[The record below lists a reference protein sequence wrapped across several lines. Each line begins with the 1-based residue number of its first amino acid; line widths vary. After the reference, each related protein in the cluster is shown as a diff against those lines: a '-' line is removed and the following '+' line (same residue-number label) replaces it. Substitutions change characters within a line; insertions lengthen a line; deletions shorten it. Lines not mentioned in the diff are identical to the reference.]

1 MSDEFAA
8 MGAAL
13 SPLDG
18 RYRALMG
25 PLRDHF
31 SEFALMKARI
41 AVEVHHA
48 LALDAVFGPLTDA
61 QRQSALTVVES
72 FSDDDYANIKQLE
85 LSLRHD
91 VKACEV
97 FLRDKCGFDNPNRI
111 HFGLTSEDVNNLA
124 WSLCCRDYID
134 NHQVPLWRAL
144 VGDLCTLAE
153 RWADIPLPARTHGQQ
168 ATPTTF
174 GKEVAVYVGRLLPH
188 LRDLSGHRFSG
199 KCNGATGNYAAMVAA
214 APQIDWR
221 EHERRLVESLGFVR
235 NSATTQVEPG
245 DSLARWLDL
254 TRAASNVLIDL
265 CRDVWLYVS
274 HGYLKQR
281 TVAGE
286 VGSSTMP
293 HKVNPIRFENA
304 EGNLELSRALCTFLA
319 DKLTQSRM
327 QRDLSGSTVMRNLG
341 VALGHHHLALHE
353 IRKGLDTI
361 DPDEA
366 MCRAELR
373 AHPEL
378 LSEAAQT
385 VLRTVKPDD
394 VYTQL
399 KTLTR
404 GRVFSM
410 DDWRALMAELPQAVQ
425 ARLRPLTAETYVG
438 ESARI
443 CREVV
448 AMARSELAA

>member
-1 MSDEFAA
+1 
-8 MGAAL
+8 MGSAV

-18 RYRALMG
+18 RYRALMA
-25 PLRDHF
+25 PLRAHF
-31 SEFALMKARI
+31 SEFALMKARV

-48 LALDAVFGPLTDA
+48 LALDAVFGPLSEGEVST
-61 QRQSALTVVES
+61 ALTVVES
-72 FSDDDYANIKQLE
+72 FDDEDYTAIKQLE
-85 LSLRHD
+85 LTLRHD

-97 FLRDKCGFDNPNRI
+97 FLRDKCGFPNPNRI

-124 WSLCCRDYID
+124 WSICVRDFVD
-134 NHQVPLWRAL
+134 THQLVSWRAL
-144 VGDLCTLAE
+144 ILDLCTLAE
-153 RWADIPLPARTHGQQ
+153 RWADTPLPARTHGQH
-168 ATPTTF
+168 ATPTTL
-174 GKEVAVYVGRLLPH
+174 GKELAVYVARLLPLWRE
-188 LRDLSGHRFSG
+188 LRGQRLDG
-199 KCNGATGNYAAMVAA
+199 KLNGATGNYAALVAA
-214 APQIDWR
+214 APHVDWR
-221 EHERRLVESLGFVR
+221 AHERKLVEALGFVR
-235 NSATTQVEPG
+235 NPATTQVEPG

-254 TRAASNVLIDL
+254 TRGAGNVLIDL
-265 CRDVWLYVS
+265 CRDVWLYIS

-281 TVAGE
+281 AVAGE

-304 EGNLELSRALCTFLA
+304 EGNLELARALCTFLA

-353 IRKGLDTI
+353 IAKGLQGI

-366 MCRAELR
+366 LCRAELR

-385 VLRTVKPDD
+385 VLRTVRPDD

-399 KTLTR
+399 KALTR
-404 GRVFSM
+404 GRVFALA
-410 DDWRALMAELPQAVQ
+410 DWHALLADLPEPVQ
-425 ARLRPLTAETYVG
+425 QRLRPLTAETYVG
-438 ESARI
+438 DSARI

-448 AMARSELAA
+448 DGARSELAA